1 MWVITGVL
9 LGLVVLGTLIGL
21 HSGPHGHIAAG
32 ALGLVVGVFL
42 LVLAI
47 ERNAATLLYV
57 LVAGDLTVSV
67 GLGLL
72 AWRGLANRDRFVT
85 DHRALV
91 PTGAEGV
98 AVTDLDPEGIV
109 KVQGEDWSAVAINA
123 PVAAGTQ
130 VQVVRRGGVRLEV
143 WGQELPL
150 LDLPDSVSPNKEG

>member
-32 ALGLVVGVFL
+32 VLGLVVGVFL
-42 LVLAI
+42 LVLSI
-47 ERNAATLLYV
+47 ERSASTLLYV
-57 LVAGDLTVSV
+57 LIAGDLTVSV

-98 AVTDLDPEGIV
+98 AVTDLDPQGIV

-123 PVAAGTQ
+123 PVPAGTQ